1 MTLGMPARCM
11 AALQAAGFCRLWLGH
26 IYALC
31 RRSTTSK
38 RVACST
44 LWMAQKVSGCAQ
56 VVEVLDPAVRDRRLD
71 ELLRKY
77 HASRKNRI
85 LVFVLY
91 KKEASRVEAMLTKR
105 GWKVTHLNHPLD

>member
-1 MTLGMPARCM
+1 MFDLGFPTNQDIDGTLSREA
-11 AALQAAGFCRLWLGH
+11 
-26 IYALC
+26 
-31 RRSTTSK
+31 
-38 RVACST
+38 
-44 LWMAQKVSGCAQ
+44 VSQSVPAQ

-91 KKEASRVEAMLTKR
+91 KKEASRVEAMLSKR
-105 GWKVTHLNHPLD
+105 GWKVSPHQPSWYIYVSHAWMM